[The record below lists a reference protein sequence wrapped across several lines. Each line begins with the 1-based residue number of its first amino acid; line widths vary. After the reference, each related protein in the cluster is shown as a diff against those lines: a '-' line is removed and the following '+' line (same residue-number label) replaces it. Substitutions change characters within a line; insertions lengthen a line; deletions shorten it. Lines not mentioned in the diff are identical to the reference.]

1 MPLPTILIIDDNKAV
16 RTLARQVLAPFACT
30 VTEAPNGLEGLF
42 AMDPDLPDLLVL
54 DINMPRMG
62 GVQMLTMLKSK
73 PKLAVIPVIM
83 LASPTDHA
91 TAGKIAAL
99 GVQGTLIKPFAP
111 EALLEKIQ
119 TVLQLKPRPAKV

>member
-1 MPLPTILIIDDNKAV
+1 MITPTILVVDDNKAV

-30 VTEAPNGLEGLF
+30 VTEAPNGLEALF
-42 AMDPDLPDLLVL
+42 VMDPDLPDLIVL

-73 PKLAVIPVIM
+73 PQLAVIPVIM

-91 TAGKIAAL
+91 VAGKIAAL
-99 GVQGTLIKPFAP
+99 GVQGTLLKPFAP
-111 EALLEKIQ
+111 ADLLEKILA
-119 TVLQLKPRPAKV
+119 VLNLKPRSAAV

>member
-1 MPLPTILIIDDNKAV
+1 MPLPRILLVDDNKAV

-30 VTEAPNGLEGLF
+30 VTEAPNGLEALF
-42 AMDPDLPDLLVL
+42 AMDPDLPDLIVL

-62 GVQMLTMLKSK
+62 GVEMLTMLKSK
-73 PKLAVIPVIM
+73 PKLAAIPVLM
-83 LASPTDHA
+83 LASPTDHP

-111 EALLEKIQ
+111 AELLEKIQ
-119 TVLQLKPRPAKV
+119 AELKLTPR